1 MLADGPVVIA
11 LDGSLH
17 SDQTLRWGVAEATM
31 REAPVLLTRVY
42 REPRELVEWSWY
54 PLLGTDLGLDSEVE
68 RYLADQFDRVS
79 ARNPHLTVE
88 TRVLSGSEVPAIRQ
102 LSERAQLL
110 VIGARGHASRLRIG
124 SISGH
129 LAAHA
134 RCPVAVVRGED
145 HDARLPGA
153 PVVVGIDGSPASIAA
168 ADAAAVEA
176 MMRGVALVV
185 VHARPTIANPNGR
198 GMPALPP
205 LAASRVDKDDP
216 THKMAADLTALLRAR
231 HPNLDVRLD
240 LVDDDPVHAL
250 IGASRGAQLLVV
262 GSRGFGAFRGML
274 LGAVSNEVVR
284 DALPTVLVLHGAEL
298 DREITT

>member
-17 SDQTLRWGVAEATM
+17 SARTLRWGVAEATM
-31 REAPVLLTRVY
+31 RGAPVLLIRAY
-42 REPRELVEWSWY
+42 REPRELAEWSWY
-54 PLLGTDLGLDSEVE
+54 PLVGEDLGLDAEVK
-68 RYLADQFDRVS
+68 RYLDDQFDRVS
-79 ARNPHLTVE
+79 ARNPHLTVR
-88 TRVLSGSEVPAIRQ
+88 TRVLSGPEVPAIRQ
-102 LSERAQLL
+102 VSEEAQLL
-110 VIGARGHASRLRIG
+110 VVGARGHAASLRIG
-124 SISGH
+124 SLSGH

-145 HDARLPGA
+145 NDARLTQA
-153 PVVVGIDGSPASIAA
+153 PVVVGIDGSPASVAA

-176 MMRGVALVV
+176 MMRAVPLVV

-205 LAASRVDKDDP
+205 LATSHVDENDP
-216 THKMAADLTALLRAR
+216 THKAAADLTARLRAR
-231 HPNLDVRLD
+231 HPNLDARLE

-250 IGASRGAQLLVV
+250 VGAARGAQLLVV
-262 GSRGFGAFRGML
+262 GSRGLGAFRGML

-284 DALPTVLVLHGAEL
+284 EASTTVLVLHGGEV
-298 DREITT
+298 DTPTTT

>member
-17 SDQTLRWGVAEATM
+17 SAQTLRWGIAEATM
-31 REAPVLLTRVY
+31 RGAPVVLARVY

-54 PLLGTDLGLDSEVE
+54 PLLGEDLGLDTEVK
-68 RYLADQFDRVS
+68 RYLADLHHQVG
-79 ARNPHLTVE
+79 ARNPGLTVE
-88 TRVLSGSEVPAIRQ
+88 TRVLSGPEVPELRR
-102 LSERAQLL
+102 LSEQAQLL
-110 VIGARGHASRLRIG
+110 VVGAHGRSSRRRIG
-124 SISGH
+124 STSVH

-145 HDARLPGA
+145 SDARLPGA
-153 PVVVGIDGSPASIAA
+153 PVVVGVDGSATSVSAAQAA
-168 ADAAAVEA
+168 AREA
-176 MMRGVALVV
+176 TMRAVALVV
-185 VHARPTIANPNGR
+185 VHARPTIANPSGR
-198 GMPALPP
+198 GMPTLTP
-205 LAASRVDKDDP
+205 LAVGRVDENDP
-216 THKMAADLTALLRAR
+216 THKAAADVTAALRAR

-250 IGASRGAQLLVV
+250 VAASRAAQLVVV

-284 DALPTVLVLHGAEL
+284 EAMPTVLVLHGGDSDQA
-298 DREITT
+298 TA

>member
-17 SDQTLRWGVAEATM
+17 SAQTLRWGVAEATM

-42 REPRELVEWSWY
+42 REPRELVEWGWY

-145 HDARLPGA
+145 HDDLLPGA

-168 ADAAAVEA
+168 AGAAGGE
-176 MMRGVALVV
+176 GVV
-185 VHARPTIANPNGR
+185 
-198 GMPALPP
+198 
-205 LAASRVDKDDP
+205 
-216 THKMAADLTALLRAR
+216 
-231 HPNLDVRLD
+231 
-240 LVDDDPVHAL
+240 
-250 IGASRGAQLLVV
+250 RGA
-262 GSRGFGAFRGML
+262 GPGGAPGRPPP
-274 LGAVSNEVVR
+274 
-284 DALPTVLVLHGAEL
+284 PTP
-298 DREITT
+298 

>member
-17 SDQTLRWGVAEATM
+17 SAQTLRWGIAEATM
-31 REAPVLLTRVY
+31 RGASVVLARVY

-54 PLLGTDLGLDSEVE
+54 PLLGEDLGLDTEVKL
-68 RYLADQFDRVS
+68 YLADLHHQVG
-79 ARNPHLTVE
+79 ARNPGLTVE
-88 TRVLSGSEVPAIRQ
+88 TRVLSGPEVSELRR
-102 LSERAQLL
+102 LSEQAQLL
-110 VIGARGHASRLRIG
+110 VVGAHGHSSRRRIG
-124 SISGH
+124 STSVH

-145 HDARLPGA
+145 SDARLPGA
-153 PVVVGIDGSPASIAA
+153 PVVVGVDGSATSVAA
-168 ADAAAVEA
+168 AQAAAREA
-176 MMRGVALVV
+176 TMRAVALVV
-185 VHARPTIANPNGR
+185 VHARPTISNPSGR

-205 LAASRVDKDDP
+205 LGAGRVDENDP
-216 THKMAADLTALLRAR
+216 THKAAADVTAALRAR
-231 HPNLDVRLD
+231 NPNLDVRLD

-250 IGASRGAQLLVV
+250 VAASRAAQLVVV

-284 DALPTVLVLHGAEL
+284 EAMPTVLVLHGGDSDQVTA
-298 DREITT
+298 